1 MKVERDAMQRHTQQ
15 GVAVVL
21 AVLLLLSQALPAAA
35 KRTEVKPGWN
45 LFSVQQDIELG
56 REASAEAEKQLPLL
70 RDARVDSYL
79 NRLGKKLAAEAPG
92 HKYPYQFKA
101 INDGSINAFALP
113 GGFLYVNRG
122 TIEAAENEAQL
133 AGVVAHEIGHVALR
147 HGTNQLSKAVAL
159 RAPLAIAGGLLGG
172 SGSLLGQLAQ
182 LGLEVGFTAVFL
194 KYSRTAETQADV
206 LATQL
211 LFDTGYEPREYG
223 RFFAKIEKAGGGGG
237 VQFFSD
243 HPNPKNRVKRVD
255 EEIAQLGS
263 KPGLRKDSEEF
274 HAIRSLLQAMP
285 VAPKRGEKSQPGSR
299 EVQRPEPPSSRFR
312 DYQGR
317 LFSLSFPENWRVIE
331 EGNGGVIA
339 PDGGVVALEGGGN
352 AIAYGVIA
360 NALELEDPNESL
372 EEATDRLLEVIR
384 QSNPGTRE
392 TSRRRTRLASQRAL
406 SVQLTG
412 ESPRRGEHETNWLL
426 TLLSRD
432 HLFYLVCIAPEKE
445 FRDYKPTFD
454 RILSSFRLR

>member
-1 MKVERDAMQRHTQQ
+1 MQRHRQQ
-15 GVAVVL
+15 GVAVLL
-21 AVLLLLSQALPAAA
+21 AVLLVLGQALPVAA

-70 RDARVDSYL
+70 RDARVDGYL
-79 NRLGKKLAAEAPG
+79 TRLGRKLAAEAPG

-133 AGVVAHEIGHVALR
+133 AGVVAHEISHVALR
-147 HGTNQLSKAVAL
+147 HGTNQLSKAVAI
-159 RAPLAIAGGLLGG
+159 RFPLAIAGGLLGG

-182 LGLEVGFTAVFL
+182 LGIEVGFTAVFL

-255 EEIAQLGS
+255 EEIAELGS
-263 KPGLRKDSEEF
+263 KTGLRKDSEEF
-274 HAIRSLLQAMP
+274 HAVQSLLRSMP
-285 VAPKRGEKSQPGSR
+285 APPKRGVRAQESG
-299 EVQRPEPPSSRFR
+299 EVRRPEPPARQFR
-312 DYQGR
+312 EYQGR
-317 LFSLSFPENWRVIE
+317 LFLLSFPENWQVSE
-331 EGNGGVIA
+331 EGAGVVLA
-339 PDGGVVALEGGGN
+339 PEGGVVTLEGGAN

-360 NALELEDPNESL
+360 NALELEDPNETL
-372 EEATDRLLEVIR
+372 EEATDRLIQAIR

-392 TSRRRTRLASQRAL
+392 TSRQRTRLAAQRAL

-426 TLLSRD
+426 TFKTSDR
-432 HLFYLVCIAPEKE
+432 LFYVVCIAPEKE
-445 FRDYKPTFD
+445 FSSYKPTFQKMLD
-454 RILSSFRLR
+454 SYRLR